1 MNIVKDYIE
10 KNSLG
15 SSLYCLLTKEEFEKI
30 EEYIG
35 IKLTKKFKSLINSLA
50 RVNIKYSDNI
60 EFCITCNYINSSES
74 STIETGGR
82 NICVI
87 NNPIPELENINEYK
101 GYLSNLR
108 ENTGINENLYPIFD
122 EFGDRNSL
130 ICISSDG
137 KVYNYVYELDNK
149 GSGILLANSL
159 DEFVDKLYL
168 K

>member
-1 MNIVKDYIE
+1 MKIIKDYVE

-15 SSLYCLLTKEEFEKI
+15 VSPYSFLTKDRFEKL
-30 EEYIG
+30 EDYIG
-35 IKLTKKFKSLINSLA
+35 IKLTRKFKSLINNLA
-50 RVNIKYSDNI
+50 RVDIKYSDNI
-60 EFCITCNYINSSES
+60 EFCITCNYINTPDLS
-74 STIETGGR
+74 IEGR